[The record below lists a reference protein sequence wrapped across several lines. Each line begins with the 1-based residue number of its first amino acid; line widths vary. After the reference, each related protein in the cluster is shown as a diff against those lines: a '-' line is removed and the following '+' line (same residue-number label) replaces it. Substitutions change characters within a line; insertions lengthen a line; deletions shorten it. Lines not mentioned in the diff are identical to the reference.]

1 MKNLKITILT
11 MLAIFIATTSLQ
23 ARENL
28 RVGVIFDWGTGID
41 HIQRPQVAKKLIK
54 NLNDTFKDS
63 GLSSYYNFQLTK
75 TLSVSFS
82 GGKSKDT
89 LKRNYLRKAYSK
101 YNGEYA
107 PMLTLQIY
115 QEYYKLDLVVAIMD
129 MGTRN
134 PLGSAMRT
142 IKKGDKIDCAT
153 FGIVFLNSYDGS
165 GSSSN
170 SKALTDKHV
179 LAHEFGHTFGIQHG
193 KAVSLIKGSSHY
205 QPTKMIQKGA
215 SGFGKSSGMGR
226 YGTLMTGAYIVNRA
240 SGARAHFFSDKTRN
254 DCGKSHNKPCGDSNA
269 NAVQVL
275 KNNASKYGKR
285 SEWYN

>member
-41 HIQRPQVAKKLIK
+41 NIQRPQVAKKLIK
-54 NLNDTFKDS
+54 NLNNTFKDS

-75 TLSVSFS
+75 TLWVSFS

-107 PMLTLQIY
+107 PMLSLQIY
-115 QEYYKLDLVVAIMD
+115 QKAYKLDLVIAIMD

-134 PLGSAMRT
+134 PLGSAMRV

-165 GSSSN
+165 SSN
-170 SKALTDKHV
+170 SFSKALINKYV
-179 LAHEFGHTFGIQHG
+179 LAHEIGHTFGISHG
-193 KAVSLIKGSSHY
+193 KAVADIKGSSHY
-205 QPTKMIQKGA
+205 QTTNAFAKGA
-215 SGFGKSSGMGR
+215 NGFGKSSGLGK
-226 YGTLMTGAYIVNRA
+226 YGTLMTGAYIVSRD
-240 SGARAHFFSDKTRN
+240 SRARANYFSDKTRK
-254 DCGKSHNKPCGDSNA
+254 DCGYYHNKACGDANA
-269 NAVQVL
+269 NAMLQNMVKGVNGTI
-275 KNNASKYGKR
+275 K
-285 SEWYN
+285 